1 MRRLGV
7 ARLLR
12 RQLFAEIFFQLCD
25 FFLVVFCHDERT
37 AQSGGG
43 KTKNSPEK
51 RRTGSERA
59 SGASEFFTLYGL
71 ELLVAAAA
79 TTHTHSVHAAP
90 SPTLSRTGH
99 YYTLP
104 HIHDF
109 ITYSPPLFLF
119 SSLLC
124 FSLLPLRQH
133 FDCFPLAVSFLF
145 PFSLFLF
152 FFKTWK
158 KTFIHSF
165 WCLPSPKIIK
175 FEKLKC
181 ASHTQHSPER
191 VEKGI
196 RSWLAAGGRMRSV
209 SKTTEKRTWHLPP
222 HPPGIFFSFSPN
234 RW

>member
-71 ELLVAAAA
+71 ELLVAAAAA

-152 FFKTWK
+152 FFKT
-158 KTFIHSF
+158 
-165 WCLPSPKIIK
+165 
-175 FEKLKC
+175 
-181 ASHTQHSPER
+181 
-191 VEKGI
+191 
-196 RSWLAAGGRMRSV
+196 
-209 SKTTEKRTWHLPP
+209 
-222 HPPGIFFSFSPN
+222 
-234 RW
+234 